1 MQYSTVTISRR
12 SHLGFASLKALFL
25 RPTYHL
31 CNCLFRTRK
40 KAPPNKLDVVWKL
53 DEGMYKIGRGGK
65 MTGMK

>member
-1 MQYSTVTISRR
+1 MQYSTVPISRR
-12 SHLGFASLKALFL
+12 SHLGFASFKALFL

-53 DEGMYKIGRGGK
+53 DGDVYNRFRVGR
-65 MTGMK
+65 